1 MYGKCAQWNSIL
13 QKGVLLWLYLK
24 KNGRVIVKLSF
35 TKKKATA
42 TKKSSLKDYLKGHW
56 QLYLLVSLPLLQII
70 IFSYIPM
77 YGITIAFKD
86 YNIFKGIFASDW
98 VGLDVFR
105 YIFSYNRFYKV
116 LRNTLMLNML
126 DLLFGFPAPILI
138 ALLLNEIKNL
148 RLKKSIQ
155 SIVYLPHFL
164 SVVIV
169 AGFVYQL
176 FSTRRGLFN
185 WIITGLGME
194 AIPFLT
200 EINSWIAIYV
210 GSGIWQGV
218 GWGSII
224 YLAAISGINPQL
236 YEAAIV
242 DGASK
247 LRRMWHITLPG
258 IRSTIIVLFILK
270 IGGIM
275 SAGFERP
282 YVMGNAL
289 VSDVSEV
296 IGVFVYTVGMEGSQ
310 YSTATAVGLFQ
321 SIIGLILI
329 VLVNRLAKL
338 FGDDG
343 IW

>member
-1 MYGKCAQWNSIL
+1 ME
-13 QKGVLLWLYLK
+13 
-24 KNGRVIVKLSF
+24 LSF
-35 TKKKATA
+35 GKKKAT
-42 TKKSSLKDYLKGHW
+42 SLRKTNWKDYFKSHW
-56 QLYLLVSLPLLQII
+56 QLYLLVSLPLLQVI
-70 IFSYIPM
+70 IFNYIPM
-77 YGITIAFKD
+77 YGITLAFKD
-86 YNIFKGIFASDW
+86 YNIFKGVLGSEW

-105 YIFSYNRFYKV
+105 FIFSYNRFFKV
-116 LRNTLMLNML
+116 VRNTLTLNIL
-126 DLLFGFPAPILI
+126 DIIFGFPAPIIL
-138 ALLLNEIKNL
+138 ALLLNEIRNSK
-148 RLKKSIQ
+148 LKKSIQ

-185 WIITGLGME
+185 SIITGLGME

-200 EINSWIAIYV
+200 EINSWITIYV
-210 GSGIWQGV
+210 GSGIWQGI

-224 YLAAISGINPQL
+224 YLAAITGISPEL

-296 IGVFVYTVGMEGSQ
+296 IGVFVYHVGMESGQ
-310 YSTATAVGLFQ
+310 YSVATAVGLFQ
-321 SIIGLILI
+321 SVIGLILV

-338 FGDDG
+338 FGEDG

>member
-1 MYGKCAQWNSIL
+1 MME
-13 QKGVLLWLYLK
+13 
-24 KNGRVIVKLSF
+24 LSF
-35 TKKKATA
+35 GKKKT
-42 TKKSSLKDYLKGHW
+42 TSLRKTNWKDYFKSHW

-77 YGITIAFKD
+77 YGITLAFKD
-86 YNIFKGIFASDW
+86 YNIFKGIFGSEW

-105 YIFSYNRFYKV
+105 YVFSYNRFYKV
-116 LRNTLMLNML
+116 VRNTLALNML
-126 DLLFGFPAPILI
+126 DIIFGFPAPIILALI
-138 ALLLNEIKNL
+138 LNEIKNSK
-148 RLKKSIQ
+148 LKKTIQ
-155 SIVYLPHFL
+155 SVVYLPHFL

-185 WIITGLGME
+185 TILTGLGME
-194 AIPFLT
+194 AVPFLT
-200 EINSWIAIYV
+200 EINSWMTIYI
-210 GSGIWQGV
+210 GSGIWQGI

-224 YLAAISGINPQL
+224 YLAAITSISPEL

-258 IRSTIIVLFILK
+258 IRSTIIVLFILR

-296 IGVFVYTVGMEGSQ
+296 IGVFVYHVGMESGQ
-310 YSTATAVGLFQ
+310 YSVATAVGLFQ
-321 SIIGLILI
+321 SVIGLILV

-338 FGDDG
+338 FGEDG

>member
-1 MYGKCAQWNSIL
+1 ME
-13 QKGVLLWLYLK
+13 
-24 KNGRVIVKLSF
+24 LSF
-35 TKKKATA
+35 GKKKT
-42 TKKSSLKDYLKGHW
+42 TSLRKTNWKDYFKSHW
-56 QLYLLVSLPLLQII
+56 QLYLLVSLPLLQVI
-70 IFSYIPM
+70 IFSYVPM

-86 YNIFKGIFASDW
+86 YNIFKGVLGSEW

-105 YIFSYNRFYKV
+105 YIFSYNRFFKV
-116 LRNTLMLNML
+116 VRNTLTLNIL
-126 DLLFGFPAPILI
+126 DIIFGFPAPILL
-138 ALLLNEIKNL
+138 ALLLNEIKNSK
-148 RLKKSIQ
+148 LKKSIQ

-176 FSTRRGLFN
+176 FSTRRGLVN
-185 WIITGLGME
+185 SIITGLGME

-200 EINSWIAIYV
+200 EINSWITIYV
-210 GSGIWQGV
+210 GSGVWQGI

-224 YLAAISGINPQL
+224 YLAAISGISPQL

-296 IGVFVYTVGMEGSQ
+296 IGVFVYHVGMESGQ
-310 YSTATAVGLFQ
+310 YSVATAVGLFQ
-321 SIIGLILI
+321 SVIGLILV

-338 FGDDG
+338 FGEDG